1 MSNFS
6 AAGSRNFSAQ
16 GETPRPGVS
25 ILTRNVSPAGNQDI
39 GGMSYVIRMS
49 SGPTGL
55 GCIAL
60 QTDLI
65 LLPGTCDVQ
74 EIQAVCIV
82 CVPKAGTP
90 AVSFFS
96 TRGV

>member
-1 MSNFS
+1 
-6 AAGSRNFSAQ
+6 
-16 GETPRPGVS
+16 
-25 ILTRNVSPAGNQDI
+25 
-39 GGMSYVIRMS
+39 MSYVIRMS

-96 TRGV
+96 TRGVQKMRLMILTILRDRGHTEDRRMSLRNLS